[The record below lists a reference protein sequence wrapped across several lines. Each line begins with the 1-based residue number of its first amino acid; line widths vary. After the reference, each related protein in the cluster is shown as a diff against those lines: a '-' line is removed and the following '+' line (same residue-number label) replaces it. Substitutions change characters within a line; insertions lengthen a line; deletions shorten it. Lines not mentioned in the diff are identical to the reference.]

1 MLGENSNQSLHLRVL
16 HLGLLQDGDV
26 GVGVFPEGEEVLS
39 MPLSYCGKPTFRT
52 SSAKRGSER
61 MESR

>member
-1 MLGENSNQSLHLRVL
+1 MQLRVL
-16 HLGLLQDGDV
+16 GFGLFQDGDV
-26 GVGVFPEGEEVLS
+26 GVGAFPEGEEVLS